1 MPTEASQMYEFGL
14 FRVDPAERIL
24 TRSGKN
30 VQVSAKAFDTLLFL
44 IQRSGHLVEKA
55 DLIRAIWPDSFVEEG
70 NLKVVISG
78 LRKSLED
85 DVGEPKYIQTVAK
98 HGYRFVGQVQIISP
112 VLPLSNPSVAMP
124 VLPAAPAV
132 PNTVGSFKW
141 NTVLKAG
148 ALAVG
153 ILSLVVVLMRF
164 ERPVS
169 PAVGSSGMPSLA
181 VLPFEPLN
189 LAADEKYLGLGMA
202 DAIITRLGSTGEIIV
217 RPTNSVAKYAVWPA
231 DPTSIGKEQ
240 KVDAILEGKIEILS
254 DHIRVS
260 VQLVRVRDGILMW
273 AATFTKSRQ
282 QIFALEQEVAER
294 VVDSV
299 PVHLSGAQEIRLT
312 RTETE
317 NSKAYSLHLYG
328 RYFLN
333 KRSPGAVRQS
343 IQYFQQAIAE
353 DQAYAPPY
361 ADLAG
366 AYVLLGAYGES
377 PAELYP
383 RAEEAA
389 EKAVQLDNS
398 LAAAHAALAMVSFH
412 YAWRWP
418 ETEKE
423 YRKALQL
430 NPNNALVRAWYAQYL
445 AAMGRNA
452 EAMDQGERAQQLD
465 PVSPVVNTAVG
476 RILYWNREY
485 DRSIERFQ
493 QVITLE
499 PDFSNAHTRLG
510 VALLTKGDATKAVR
524 EFEMAR
530 KLSDPDPYLD
540 GLSGCAAARSGDMV
554 GARKMLENLI
564 RRKAQSEN
572 VPAFS
577 VALIYIGLGDRDN
590 AMHWLEKAYRDRS
603 TYMVYIK
610 IDALLDPVR
619 SDPRFT
625 DLLHN
630 MEL

>member
-1 MPTEASQMYEFGL
+1 MYEFGP

-24 TRSGKN
+24 SRDGKA
-30 VQVSAKAFDTLLFL
+30 VPVSVKCFDTLLFL

-55 DLIRAIWPDSFVEEG
+55 DLIHAIWPDSFVEEG

-98 HGYRFVGQVQIISP
+98 HGYRFVGHVQIISP
-112 VLPLSNPSVAMP
+112 VQALPTSPSEAP
-124 VLPAAPAV
+124 ELPASPS
-132 PNTVGSFKW
+132 PRIPPRSFQW
-141 NTVLKAG
+141 NSTIKTGVL
-148 ALAVG
+148 ALGVV
-153 ILSLVVVLMRF
+153 SLMVILMRF

-169 PAVGSSGMPSLA
+169 PAVSTRSAPSLA

-189 LAADEKYLGLGMA
+189 LGAEQKYLGLGMA
-202 DAIITRLGSTGEIIV
+202 DAIITRLGSTGKIIV
-217 RPTNSVAKYAVWPA
+217 RPTSSIAKYAFSSA
-231 DPTSIGKEQ
+231 DPSAIGKEQ

-254 DHIRVS
+254 NHVRVS

-273 AATFTKSRQ
+273 ADTFTKNPE

-294 VVDSV
+294 VVNSV
-299 PVHLSGAQEIRLT
+299 PVHLSGEQETRLA
-312 RTETE
+312 RPETE

-333 KRSPGAVRQS
+333 KRSPGAVHES
-343 IQYFQQAIAE
+343 IHYFQRSIAE
-353 DQAYAPPY
+353 DRGYAPPY

-377 PAELYP
+377 PAQLYP
-383 RAEEAA
+383 HAEEAA

-412 YAWRWP
+412 YGWKWP

-423 YRKALQL
+423 YRKALEL

-452 EAMDQGERAQQLD
+452 EAIDQGERAQQLD

-510 VALLTKGDATKAVR
+510 VALLAKGEVAKSVH

-530 KLSDPDPYLD
+530 TLSDPDPYLD
-540 GLSGCAAARSGDMV
+540 GLSGYAAARSGNTV
-554 GARKMLENLI
+554 EARKMLDNLI
-564 RRKAQSEN
+564 HRKSQSEN

-590 AMHWLEKAYRDRS
+590 AMAWLEKAYQDRS

-610 IDALLDPVR
+610 IDALLDPLR
-619 SDPRFT
+619 TDPRFT
-625 DLLHN
+625 SLLHN
-630 MEL
+630 MAL